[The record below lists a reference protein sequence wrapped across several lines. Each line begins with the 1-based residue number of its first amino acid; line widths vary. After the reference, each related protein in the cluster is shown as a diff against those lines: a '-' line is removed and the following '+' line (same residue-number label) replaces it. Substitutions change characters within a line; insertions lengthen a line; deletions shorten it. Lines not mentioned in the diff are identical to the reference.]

1 MCLQV
6 CGRALACGS
15 HFCERFCHL
24 GRCAPC
30 NVVLREPLTC
40 ACGASTIDPP
50 VCCGTSPPRCDRP
63 CGQELPCGHVCAANC
78 HSDDHPLCCE
88 LVSRTCLGGHREM
101 HNQPCHVGTRSC
113 GQPCGQKLSCRHHCS
128 AQCHAVEC
136 PPCTRPCGA
145 RRVHCEH
152 VCEMPCHPQSEC
164 EDVPCRRKVRLSCPC
179 GLRLEEQPC
188 GAHSGLPHPQ
198 LPALRCGS
206 SCERPAAAIRCLEK
220 AVAAAAASTDA
231 GEAEKYTADL
241 QQWAV
246 RHLQYVQTLEDK
258 FAMAI
263 GGGVPAGG
271 PTPPR
276 TTAASAV
283 VMPPCDLARRLLA
296 VEYARLHWH
305 LRTNCKPD
313 AANGWWIMHVESTSA
328 ARAPRPLLSQ
338 AAASKAFRGLV
349 LGVQPRLRFVGSRGG
364 GDELYDLA
372 GLDGL
377 LGMRPGQKD
386 GEVIAFFDRGA
397 TAATA
402 FRRLAGGNATLD
414 GELVPVRGFMS
425 GGARPGAGSAWGGA
439 GASVAPTT
447 PGLQGLHIALEQP
460 LVGRSGPGG
469 ARGSQAGGHQT
480 AAAGSTRPVPPI
492 ETTARTPAPAKEV
505 GETLPDSWED
515 ALD

>member
-1 MCLQV
+1 M
-6 CGRALACGS
+6 
-15 HFCERFCHL
+15 
-24 GRCAPC
+24 
-30 NVVLREPLTC
+30 
-40 ACGASTIDPP
+40 
-50 VCCGTSPPRCDRP
+50 
-63 CGQELPCGHVCAANC
+63 
-78 HSDDHPLCCE
+78 
-88 LVSRTCLGGHREM
+88 
-101 HNQPCHVGTRSC
+101 
-113 GQPCGQKLSCRHHCS
+113 
-128 AQCHAVEC
+128 
-136 PPCTRPCGA
+136 
-145 RRVHCEH
+145 
-152 VCEMPCHPQSEC
+152 
-164 EDVPCRRKVRLSCPC
+164 
-179 GLRLEEQPC
+179 
-188 GAHSGLPHPQ
+188 
-198 LPALRCGS
+198 
-206 SCERPAAAIRCLEK
+206 
-220 AVAAAAASTDA
+220 AAAAASTDA